1 MGRRRDISEFVTRAR
16 RLSCPEERRLS
27 KRDIGRVANTRP
39 RVSEEATLDSTR
51 HLPAPSR
58 ILGRLWSALW
68 PEAPLNQRS
77 QPEKNKSSHY
87 SRVPGNMDREM
98 MKKKKEKE
106 EEEEE
111 RKGWEGKGEEPALSI
126 CLVAD
131 EITFCNSTVRRRILI
146 PAINLVGSPRIPG
159 PSRSCL
165 PPPPPLYSLSLSS
178 PLFFLF

>member
-1 MGRRRDISEFVTRAR
+1 MTRAR

-98 MKKKKEKE
+98 MKKKKKKEE

-165 PPPPPLYSLSLSS
+165 PPPPPLYPLSLSS